1 MFTIR
6 DLCDIAVQIELNGEA
21 VYRQASEVMADPKIE
36 ALLHELAEDE
46 KRHAKW
52 FENVGLSHSGT
63 YSDSQ
68 LESAGR
74 ELLQG
79 MMENQTFSLDTTELT
94 HSEKIEQVISQSVTF
109 EKDTIL
115 FYEMLSGFIDDE
127 KVLRQLEEI
136 INEEQSHV
144 EKLKGMLL
152 QKNMPS

>member
-1 MFTIR
+1 M
-6 DLCDIAVQIELNGEA
+6 QIERNGEA
-21 VYRQASEVMADPKIE
+21 VYRQAGEVMTDPKIE
-36 ALLHELAEDE
+36 ALLHDLAEDE

-52 FENVGLSHSGT
+52 FENLSFSHPGT
-63 YSDSQ
+63 YSDAQ

-79 MMENQTFSLDTTELT
+79 MMENQTFSLDAAELT
-94 HSEKIEQVISQSVTF
+94 RSEKIEQTISQSIIF

-136 INEEQSHV
+136 IKEEQSHV
-144 EKLKGMLL
+144 VKLEGMLL
-152 QKNMPS
+152 QDSMPS